1 MKDKHNLPKAHER
14 IKAIKKHIDTPA
26 IRSTINRFQYRYR
39 IARAFEGII
48 APDIG
53 KKTIDGYAAG
63 MKLLLAYG
71 AFDEIRLVRNS
82 LPNIKPAKG
91 EYVKIHN
98 AKLASK
104 LRGLEE
110 LKHLLSIPTAV
121 KNPNLQKDVA
131 HFFDGNNDDV
141 MCIAT
146 GLRNAFAH
154 GVFTAAGAGLKTK
167 TKTKYIEELANTLLD
182 MTDEIANQCMSEY
195 EKANQ

>member
-14 IKAIKKHIDTPA
+14 IKAIKAKIEDTA

-39 IARAFEGII
+39 MARAFEGIV

-53 KKTIDGYAAG
+53 KNTVEGYAVG
-63 MKLLLAYG
+63 MRLLLAYG

-91 EYVKIHN
+91 SYVKIEN
-98 AKLASK
+98 KKLAEK
-104 LRGLEE
+104 LRKITE
-110 LKHLLSIPTAV
+110 LKHLLSLSTAV
-121 KNPNLQKDVA
+121 KNPSLQKDVEN
-131 HFFDGNNDDV
+131 FFNERNNDV

-146 GLRNAFAH
+146 GLRNSYAH

-167 TKTKYIEELANTLLD
+167 TKRSYIDELAITILD
-182 MTDEIANQCMSEY
+182 MTDEIANQCVNEY

>member
-14 IKAIKKHIDTPA
+14 IKAIKTKIEITA

-39 IARAFEGII
+39 MARAVEGIV

-53 KKTIDGYAAG
+53 NNTVEGYAAG
-63 MKLLLAYG
+63 MKLLLAYS

-82 LPNIKPAKG
+82 LPNIKPEKG
-91 EYVKIHN
+91 SYVKIDN
-98 AKLASK
+98 PKLAEK
-104 LRGLEE
+104 LRKIPE
-110 LKHLLSIPTAV
+110 LKHLLSLSTAV
-121 KNPNLQKDVA
+121 KNPSLQKDVEN
-131 HFFDGNNDDV
+131 FFNERNNDV

-146 GLRNAFAH
+146 GLRNSFAH

-167 TKTKYIEELANTLLD
+167 AKRSYIEELANAILD
-182 MTDEIANQCMSEY
+182 MTDEIANQCVNEY